1 MFLLVNLFATFGAL
15 VLTIMGLAISLT
27 YPIGGQRGHF
37 IWMIAFVVVGIP
49 ATVAAYFVSHNYGH
63 TGETTPATP
72 SVTRLEPNAF
82 TVRPERQAQQMRT
95 EHVRVVYSEH
105 RNDRQNHQHINRPQ
119 TVTYDIRQTVP
130 VMPVAMF
137 ASPKRSSVIPANTFS
152 CVGFTKNPDG
162 TWDAGDNTKPFN
174 VGAAENI
181 VIRDQGPIEPGWV
194 TVGGVDLSDL
204 LIKKCGA
211 QPAH

>member
-15 VLTIMGLAISLT
+15 VLTIMGLAISFT

-37 IWMIAFVVVGIP
+37 IWIIAFVVVGIP

-63 TGETTPATP
+63 TGETTPSTP
-72 SVTRLEPNAF
+72 AVTRLEPNAF
-82 TVRPERQAQQMRT
+82 TVRPERPAQQMRT
-95 EHVRVVYSEH
+95 EHVRVVYGEH
-105 RNDRQNHQHINRPQ
+105 RDDHHNHQHINRPQ

-130 VMPVAMF
+130 VAPVAIF
-137 ASPKRSSVIPANTFS
+137 TSPKRSSVIPPNTFS

-162 TWDAGDNTKPFN
+162 TWDAGDSTQPFN
-174 VGAAENI
+174 VGTAQNI

-194 TVGGVDLSDL
+194 TVGGVDLYDL
-204 LIKKCGA
+204 LVKKCGA

>member
-63 TGETTPATP
+63 SVARRAGNSP
-72 SVTRLEPNAF
+72 VTRIEPNAF

-95 EHVRVVYSEH
+95 EHVRVIYSEH
-105 RNDRQNHQHINRPQ
+105 RNDRQNHQHQ
-119 TVTYDIRQTVP
+119 
-130 VMPVAMF
+130 
-137 ASPKRSSVIPANTFS
+137 SSA
-152 CVGFTKNPDG
+152 DG
-162 TWDAGDNTKPFN
+162 D
-174 VGAAENI
+174 V
-181 VIRDQGPIEPGWV
+181 
-194 TVGGVDLSDL
+194 
-204 LIKKCGA
+204 
-211 QPAH
+211 